1 MVSFFIS
8 ILVFI
13 GLPIIPIRKAY
24 KEQTAMAELIDE
36 TDDIESYWIERFY
49 SLQQKAIPYLY
60 PKSWTK

>member
-24 KEQTAMAELIDE
+24 KEQMAMAELIDE
-36 TDDIESYWIERFY
+36 TDDIESY
-49 SLQQKAIPYLY
+49 
-60 PKSWTK
+60 

>member
-36 TDDIESYWIERFY
+36 TDDIESY
-49 SLQQKAIPYLY
+49 
-60 PKSWTK
+60 